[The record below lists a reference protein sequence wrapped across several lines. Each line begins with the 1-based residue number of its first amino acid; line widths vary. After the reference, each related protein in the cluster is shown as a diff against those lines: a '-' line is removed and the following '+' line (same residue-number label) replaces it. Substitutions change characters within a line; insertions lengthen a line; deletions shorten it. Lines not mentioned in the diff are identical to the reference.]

1 MIDPLGVAFGAFV
14 LGGLLAAVVLGL
26 VCVRPARRRAGL
38 GEEVA
43 ALRLEFVDYRTTHEY
58 DAAQIERRLDAL
70 EATTAQ
76 AANEVRMASHQL
88 IERLPADSSAP
99 RDRHHDHA

>member
-1 MIDPLGVAFGAFV
+1 MDPLGVVFGAFV
-14 LGGLLAAVVLGL
+14 LGGLLAAVALGF

-43 ALRLEFVDYRTTHEY
+43 ALRLEFIDYRATHEY

-88 IERLPADSSAP
+88 IERLPAGSNTP
-99 RDRHHDHA
+99 HDRQHDHA